1 MFTSTIGTYPAM
13 PLALAS
19 VVVSVKS
26 EVVDNTAEAVVSVV
40 VMLIVSLL
48 LYAAA
53 EPAALERESI
63 LSLRDLLPP
72 VPLQVNHQVTVIPPS
87 TEKQSSHF

>member
-53 EPAALERESI
+53 AEPAALERESI

-87 TEKQSSHF
+87 TE